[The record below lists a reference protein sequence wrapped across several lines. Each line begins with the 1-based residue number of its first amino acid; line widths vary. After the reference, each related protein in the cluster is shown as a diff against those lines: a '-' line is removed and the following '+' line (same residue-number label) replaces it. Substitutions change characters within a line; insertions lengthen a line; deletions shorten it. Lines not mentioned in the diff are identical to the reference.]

1 MKTNHEITDRLLREL
16 RLARVTDRLLRELR
30 LARAKYTSGEI
41 KLKTFAAEHR
51 LIVVEAE
58 RLGVTDLLVQSLEAE
73 GNILTTIDTKEE
85 AR

>member
-1 MKTNHEITDRLLREL
+1 MKTNHEI
-16 RLARVTDRLLRELR
+16 TDRLLRELR

-41 KLKTFAAEHR
+41 KLKTFVAEHR